1 MNVLA
6 TDRRLGRRTFLRGV
20 GTTVALPFLEAM
32 LPSDLLPVNTL
43 DAATRKGSPRRMAFM
58 YVPNGMHMPSW
69 MLTKEGAL
77 RTLPPTLAALR
88 PFRRDLLLLGGLTQ
102 DKARAN
108 GDGPGDHARA
118 AAAFLTGAQ
127 PYKTGGKNIKVGVS
141 VDQVAAVRLAELTT
155 FPSLELGIDRGKQ
168 SGSCDSGYSCAY
180 SNNISWK
187 TQSLPMAKETNPRL
201 LFERLFP
208 NIGSTKGASDAIYKR
223 SILDYV
229 LDDASKL
236 RKKLGVTDTRKLDE
250 YLAAIREIEG
260 RVARAEKEAKQRLE
274 ESPTPKSAVKLA
286 HSLPGGAPSDY
297 AEHVRLMGDL
307 MVVAFQ
313 ADLTRVVTLMFAN
326 EGSNRSYKEIGVA
339 DGHHHLSH
347 HGGKKDK
354 QKKIEKINRYHMD
367 CFAHIVKRLADAKE
381 GRRSLLDQSMVVYGS
396 GISDGN
402 RHNHSE
408 LPILIAGR
416 GGGTI
421 KTGRYARFAKNT
433 PLNNLYLSLLDR
445 MGVPCRRLGDSTG
458 RLKGL

>member
-155 FPSLELGIDRGKQ
+155 FPSLELGIERGRNGGDQ
-168 SGSCDSGYSCAY
+168 H
-180 SNNISWK
+180 
-187 TQSLPMAKETNPRL
+187 QPRPGQGQAR
-201 LFERLFP
+201 EHDP
-208 NIGSTKGASDAIYKR
+208 HQAQQ
-223 SILDYV
+223 
-229 LDDASKL
+229 DDA
-236 RKKLGVTDTRKLDE
+236 D
-250 YLAAIREIEG
+250 
-260 RVARAEKEAKQRLE
+260 VAQ
-274 ESPTPKSAVKLA
+274 
-286 HSLPGGAPSDY
+286 DY
-297 AEHVRLMGDL
+297 AYRLRDVPELGHGN
-307 MVVAFQ
+307 
-313 ADLTRVVTLMFAN
+313 TRPSCV
-326 EGSNRSYKEIGVA
+326 
-339 DGHHHLSH
+339 
-347 HGGKKDK
+347 
-354 QKKIEKINRYHMD
+354 
-367 CFAHIVKRLADAKE
+367 
-381 GRRSLLDQSMVVYGS
+381 
-396 GISDGN
+396 
-402 RHNHSE
+402 
-408 LPILIAGR
+408 
-416 GGGTI
+416 
-421 KTGRYARFAKNT
+421 
-433 PLNNLYLSLLDR
+433 
-445 MGVPCRRLGDSTG
+445 
-458 RLKGL
+458 